1 MVNKASNNCIFC
13 KIVRGEIP
21 CAKVYEDEH
30 TLAFFDINPASEFH
44 TLVISK
50 KHYVNMLDVP
60 EDTASNIM
68 RTIKKV
74 VALFKEKLGLQDVN
88 VINNSGIK
96 AHQDVFHIHFHIVPR
111 FTDAPLGSPWKRH
124 PEMREKFGAML
135 ERLK

>member
-96 AHQDVFHIHFHIVPR
+96 AHQDVFTYI
-111 FTDAPLGSPWKRH
+111 FTSSQDSQTLPSAHHGKDIPKCAKNLARCWRD
-124 PEMREKFGAML
+124 
-135 ERLK
+135 